1 MCIRPPVKGAM
12 SSHKGESD
20 MKIII
25 VGNGKV
31 GFAIAQ
37 TLSQEGHDITIVDG
51 NPTALHRSEG
61 TLDVLCIEGNGASIS
76 VLIEAGVRTADLVI
90 AVTNHDETNM
100 VCCLI
105 AKKLGAGHTI
115 ARVRNTDY
123 RRDEDMLKREIGL
136 DMVINPDRAAAL
148 EIAHILSFPEAFSAE
163 PFARGILSMIGVQLT
178 EDDSIC
184 GKPLK
189 EQRQR
194 PAEVLLCAAQRQEE
208 YIIPNGDYTPMSGDK
223 LYMVGS
229 NTELQKMLRYMGRTW
244 NKVKD
249 VSILGGSRTAMYL
262 AWELQHTGCRARIV
276 EIDRDR
282 CHLLSAELPQ
292 AVVICGDGSDNGLLQ
307 QENIMDADAVVAIT
321 NRDED
326 NLLMA
331 MHAQRCGVGKVLAKM
346 TRPNYMDLVA
356 STGIHSII
364 SPKDIVANKIT
375 RYVRALGNAEGSKVE
390 TLYKMLGGHVEA
402 LSFTA
407 TATAQQMLGKPL
419 KDLVLRRGVL
429 LAAIVRRSE
438 IIIPGGMTTIE
449 EGDQV
454 VVVSRSIGLDDL
466 TDILA

>member
-1 MCIRPPVKGAM
+1 
-12 SSHKGESD
+12 

-37 TLSQEGHDITIVDG
+37 TLSQEGHDITIVDQ
-51 NPTALHRSEG
+51 NVSALQRGEG
-61 TLDVLCIEGNGASIS
+61 TLDVMCMEGNGASIS
-76 VLIEAGVRTADLVI
+76 VLIDAGARSADLVI
-90 AVTNHDETNM
+90 AVTNHDETNL

-123 RRDEDMLKREIGL
+123 RRDAEMLKREIGL
-136 DMVINPDRAAAL
+136 DMVINPDRAAAQ

-163 PFARGILSMIGVQLT
+163 PFARGIISMIGVQLT
-178 EDDSIC
+178 EEDAIC

-194 PAEVLLCAAQRQEE
+194 QAEVLFCAAERQGE
-208 YIIPNGDYTPMSGDK
+208 YLIPNGEYTPMNGDK

-229 NTELQKMLRYMGRTW
+229 NRELQKMLRYMGRTW
-244 NKVKD
+244 NKVKN
-249 VSILGGSRTAMYL
+249 VSVLGGSRTAMYL
-262 AWELQHTGCRARIV
+262 AWELQHTGCRVRIV
-276 EIDRDR
+276 EKDPERSRI
-282 CHLLSAELPQ
+282 LSAELPQ
-292 AVVICGDGSDNGLLQ
+292 AVVILGDGSDNTLLQ
-307 QENIMDADAVVAIT
+307 QEGILDADAFVSVT

-331 MHAQRCGVGKVLAKM
+331 MHALRNGVPKVLAKM
-346 TRPNYMDLVA
+346 TRPNYMELVA
-356 STGIHSII
+356 STGIESII
-364 SPKDIVANKIT
+364 SPKDIVAAQIT
-375 RYVRALGNAEGSKVE
+375 SYVRALGNAEGSKVE
-390 TLYKMLGGHVEA
+390 TLYKLLGGEVEA

-407 TATAQQMLGKPL
+407 TATAQAMLGKPL
-419 KDLVLRRGVL
+419 KDLRLRNSVL
-429 LAAIVRRSE
+429 LAAIVRHGE

-454 VVVSRSIGLDDL
+454 IVVSRSIGLDDL

>member
-1 MCIRPPVKGAM
+1 
-12 SSHKGESD
+12 

-37 TLSQEGHDITIVDG
+37 TLSQEGHDITIVDQ
-51 NPTALHRSEG
+51 NISALRRSEG
-61 TLDVLCIEGNGASIS
+61 TLDVMCMEGNGASIS
-76 VLIEAGVRTADLVI
+76 VLIEAGARSADLVI
-90 AVTNHDETNM
+90 AVTNHDETNL

-105 AKKLGAGHTI
+105 AKKLGAGHTV

-123 RRDEDMLKREIGL
+123 RRDAEMLKREIGL
-136 DMVINPDRAAAL
+136 DMVINPDRAAAQ

-163 PFARGILSMIGVQLT
+163 PFARGIISMIGVQLT
-178 EDDSIC
+178 EEDAIC

-194 PAEVLLCAAQRQEE
+194 QAEVLFCAAERQGE
-208 YIIPNGDYTPMSGDK
+208 YLIPNGDYTPTDGDK

-229 NTELQKMLRYMGRTW
+229 NRELQKMLRYMGRTW
-244 NKVKD
+244 NKVKN
-249 VSILGGSRTAMYL
+249 VSVLGGSRTAMYL
-262 AWELQHTGCRARIV
+262 TWELQHTGCRVRIV
-276 EIDRDR
+276 EKDPERSR
-282 CHLLSAELPQ
+282 VLSAELPQ
-292 AVVICGDGSDNGLLQ
+292 AVVILGDGSDNTLLQ
-307 QENIMDADAVVAIT
+307 QEGILDADAFVAVT

-331 MHAQRCGVGKVLAKM
+331 MHALRSGVPKVLAKM
-346 TRPNYMDLVA
+346 TRPNYMELVA
-356 STGIHSII
+356 STGIESII
-364 SPKDIVANKIT
+364 SPKDIVAAQIT
-375 RYVRALGNAEGSKVE
+375 SYVRALGNAEGSKVE
-390 TLYKMLGGHVEA
+390 TLYKLLGGEVEA

-407 TATAQQMLGKPL
+407 TATAQAMLGKPL
-419 KDLVLRRGVL
+419 KDLELRNSVL
-429 LAAIVRRSE
+429 LAAIVRRGE

-454 VVVSRSIGLDDL
+454 IVVSRAIGLDDL

>member
-1 MCIRPPVKGAM
+1 
-12 SSHKGESD
+12 

-37 TLSQEGHDITIVDG
+37 TLSQEGHDITIVDA
-51 NPTALHRSEG
+51 NAAALRRSES
-61 TLDVLCIEGNGASIS
+61 TLDVMCMEGNGASIS
-76 VLIEAGVRTADLVI
+76 VLIDAGVRTADLVI
-90 AVTNHDETNM
+90 AVTNHDETNL

-123 RRDEDMLKREIGL
+123 RRDSEMLKREIGL
-136 DMVINPDRAAAL
+136 DMVINPDRAAAQ

-178 EDDSIC
+178 EEDAIC
-184 GKPLK
+184 GVPLK
-189 EQRQR
+189 NQRQR
-194 PAEVLLCAAQRQEE
+194 PAEVLICAAQRQDE
-208 YIIPNGDYTPMSGDK
+208 YIVPNGEYTPMSGDK
-223 LYMVGS
+223 IYMVGS
-229 NTELQKMLRYMGRTW
+229 GAELQKMLRYMGRAW
-244 NKVKD
+244 NKVKN

-262 AWELQHTGCRARIV
+262 SWELQPTGVRVRIV
-276 EIDRDR
+276 EKSAER
-282 CHLLSAELPQ
+282 CHILSAELPQ
-292 AVVICGDGSDNGLLQ
+292 AVVILGDGSDSTLLQ
-307 QENIMDADAVVAIT
+307 QEGILDADAFVAVT

-331 MHAQRCGVGKVLAKM
+331 MHAQRSGVGKVLAKM
-346 TRPNYMDLVA
+346 TRPNYVDLVA

-364 SPKDIVANKIT
+364 SPKDIVANQIT

-419 KDLVLRRGVL
+419 KDLKLRSGVL

-449 EGDQV
+449 EGDHV

>member
-1 MCIRPPVKGAM
+1 
-12 SSHKGESD
+12 

-37 TLSQEGHDITIVDG
+37 TLSQEGHDITIVDE
-51 NPTALHRSEG
+51 NVSALRRSEG
-61 TLDVLCIEGNGASIS
+61 TLDVLCMEGNGASIS

-90 AVTNHDETNM
+90 AVTSHDETNL

-123 RRDEDMLKREIGL
+123 RRDAEMLKREIGM
-136 DMVINPDRAAAL
+136 DMVINPDRAAAQ
-148 EIAHILSFPEAFSAE
+148 EIAHILSFPAAFSAE

-178 EDDSIC
+178 EEDAIC
-184 GKPLK
+184 GRPLK

-194 PAEVLLCAAQRQEE
+194 PAETLICAAQRGDEF
-208 YIIPNGDYTPMSGDK
+208 IIPNGEYTPTKGDK
-223 LYMVGS
+223 IYMVGS
-229 NTELQKMLRYMGRTW
+229 SNELQKMLRYMGRTW
-244 NKVKD
+244 NRVKD

-262 AWELQHTGCRARIV
+262 TWALQHTGCRIRIV
-276 EIDRDR
+276 EKDPAR
-282 CHLLSAELPQ
+282 CQVLSAELPQ
-292 AVVICGDGSDNGLLQ
+292 AVIILGDGADNTLLM
-307 QENIMDADAVVAIT
+307 QENILDADAFVAVT

-331 MHAQRCGVGKVLAKM
+331 MHAQRSGVGKVLAKM

-356 STGIHSII
+356 STGIESII
-364 SPKDIVANKIT
+364 SPKDIVATQIT
-375 RYVRALGNAEGSKVE
+375 SYVRALGNAEGSKVE
-390 TLYKMLGGHVEA
+390 TLYKLLGGEVEA

-407 TATAQQMLGKPL
+407 TATAQAMLGKPL
-419 KDLVLRRGVL
+419 KDLKLRRSVL